1 MRPELEKKIQS
12 AIKLLQVISRHYDN
26 QVIEV
31 AYSGGKDSDVIL
43 QLTKESGIPYRAI
56 YKNTT
61 IDPPKTIAHVKSKGV
76 EIVNPKKSFFQLVAD
91 NGFPS
96 RKMRYCCREL
106 KEYKILDKVILG
118 VRQAESRKRKE
129 RYTEP
134 TRCRVYSKKEETEQ
148 ILPIRDWADEDVAEY
163 IADRKIQCHPLYYD
177 EQGDFH
183 VERRLGCV
191 GCPLQSRKKRIQA
204 FIENPR
210 FLKAWIIAGQKY
222 WNKRGI
228 ELAETHEYKNIY
240 EYMYF
245 SIFYDTQ
252 SEMREDKYNLFDK
265 IDCKK
270 RLEDKFKIKL

>member
-1 MRPELEKKIQS
+1 MRPELEKKVQL
-12 AIKLLQVISRHYDN
+12 AIKLLQIISRSCDN

-43 QLTKESGIPYRAI
+43 QLTKEAGIPYRAI

-61 IDPPKTIAHVKSKGV
+61 IDPPQTIAHVKSKGV
-76 EIVNPKKSFFQLVAD
+76 EIVQPKKSFFQLVAD
-91 NGFPS
+91 NGFPN
-96 RKMRYCCREL
+96 RKRRFCCSEL

-118 VRQAESRKRKE
+118 VRQAESIKRKE

-134 TRCRVYSKKEETEQ
+134 TRCRVYSKKEKTEQ
-148 ILPIRDWADEDVAEY
+148 ILPIRDWTDEDVAEY
-163 IADRKIQCHPLYYD
+163 IADRNIQCHPLYYD
-177 EQGDFH
+177 EQGTFH
-183 VERRLGCV
+183 VERRLGCI

-204 FIENPR
+204 FIENPK
-210 FLKAWIIAGQKY
+210 FLKAWIIAGKKFWTKKGAEMGEKY
-222 WNKRGI
+222 
-228 ELAETHEYKNIY
+228 EYKDVY

-252 SEMREDKYNLFDK
+252 SEMREDKFNLFDK
-265 IDCKK
+265 INYKE